1 MNAKTKTPRHF
12 YAVQYR
18 SGRFTTTGQ
27 PNKRTKRYS
36 IAITGAAFDTPA
48 ERDSWVDAGPVTSDM
63 RGNCREAVT
72 KAGLRRLL
80 RGMSEA
86 EFTEYAYWLTVDVDE
101 FAITE
106 YRDARP
112 GEAE

>member
-1 MNAKTKTPRHF
+1 MNPKTRTPRHF

-27 PNKRTKRYS
+27 PNKRTGRYS
-36 IAITGAAFDTPA
+36 IAVNAAAFDTPA

-86 EFTEYAYWLTVDVDE
+86 EFTEYLD
-101 FAITE
+101 AITAAL
-106 YRDARP
+106 DA
-112 GEAE
+112 